1 MNYTELKEKTDLL
14 ISKCSDGT
22 YNNVSAEFSDYL
34 TEVSSFLRLAKMEAS
49 ARECVLLTSGW
60 LLAEDESKDWEEENL
75 IFYID
80 INGNNYYPEY
90 LLHYT
95 DGRPIDYN
103 VYIIEELSKTKD
115 GWGMAFWFAS
125 VNSFLGGD
133 RPMDIVERQPV
144 KVLRAA
150 EEEIKG
156 VTHG

>member
-80 INGNNYYPEY
+80 INGFVFY
-90 LLHYT
+90 
-95 DGRPIDYN
+95 
-103 VYIIEELSKTKD
+103 
-115 GWGMAFWFAS
+115 F
-125 VNSFLGGD
+125 SFF
-133 RPMDIVERQPV
+133 
-144 KVLRAA
+144 
-150 EEEIKG
+150 
-156 VTHG
+156 